1 MWKRLRAHFTR
12 EEKRSS
18 SWAGERLITRLSVD
32 GRTRLLHRD
41 VPAFVA
47 EAVEAGSALLATE
60 FSALTA
66 VTPPY
71 CRLAE
76 VLGRG
81 SEVTSECVV
90 HCLRCFIRH
99 DLTAL
104 ALYTYLRGSRRWRKP
119 PITECRQCGCPEA
132 VMIYDSGLQERN
144 GKPHK
149 VRRVFDTGQ
158 RIEHIH
164 ILHSAAAAPSP
175 DMIYA
180 TAEYISQGADIS
192 DCRITTRQTPS
203 DYDHDR
209 MCDLALAIVCHEEA
223 EGLLS
228 QDALLR
234 TTTRVVRIPG
244 YGPVVAAVVI
254 GPD

>member
-18 SWAGERLITRLSVD
+18 PWADERLITRLSVD

-41 VPAFVA
+41 VPAFAA
-47 EAVEAGSALLATE
+47 EAVETGSALLATR

-71 CRLAE
+71 YKLAE
-76 VLGRG
+76 ALGRG
-81 SEVTSECVV
+81 SEVISECVV

-104 ALYTYLRGSRRWRKP
+104 ALYAYLRGSRWWHKP
-119 PITECRQCGCPEA
+119 PFTECEQCGCPEA
-132 VMIYDSGLQERN
+132 VMIYDSRLRERN

-149 VRRVFDTGQ
+149 VRRVFDTGR

-164 ILHSAAAAPSP
+164 ILHSAAAAPGP
-175 DMIYA
+175 DAIYA

-192 DCRITTRQTPS
+192 GCRITTCQAPS

-209 MCDLALAIVCHEEA
+209 VCDLALAIVCHEEA

-228 QDALLR
+228 QNALLR
-234 TTTRVVRIPG
+234 TTTKVVHIPG